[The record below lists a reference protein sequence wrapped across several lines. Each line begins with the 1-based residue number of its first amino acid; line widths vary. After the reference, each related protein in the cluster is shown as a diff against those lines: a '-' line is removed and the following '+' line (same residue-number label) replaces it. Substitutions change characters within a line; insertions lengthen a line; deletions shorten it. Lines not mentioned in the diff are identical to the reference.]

1 MRFEYYF
8 PCLYVVLRK
17 ILHIE
22 QEKSTMDHIFEQKLV
37 RENQQL
43 QSQLGKMNKQLKQLQ
58 EQVAIYEQLLSQV
71 EVSEGIRR
79 AERVDAARLKAARQ
93 LQQYDPE
100 NNRVAGG
107 IANLDLN
114 TSYRP
119 IANALDRG
127 REEAQTRLS
136 NLTLA
141 SGRAIQQTSTSLSNR
156 AVHGSERQAINGG
169 KDPQLKRVAGAI
181 SSGISTRSP
190 SPGDS
195 ARANEQ
201 MAKEGT
207 LGKRVGRR
215 IAASV
220 ASRGASAAATAA
232 GQQAMAAKATALG
245 MDAGQYLKQQ
255 AQERKKPTT
264 PPRIGFQS

>member
-1 MRFEYYF
+1 
-8 PCLYVVLRK
+8 
-17 ILHIE
+17 
-22 QEKSTMDHIFEQKLV
+22 MDHIFEQKLV

-58 EQVAIYEQLLSQV
+58 EQVATYEQFLSQV

-93 LQQYDPE
+93 LQQYNPE

-107 IANLDLN
+107 IENKDLN
-114 TSYRP
+114 TAYPP
-119 IANALDRG
+119 IAAALDRG
-127 REEAQTRLS
+127 REAAQKRLS
-136 NLTLA
+136 DLTLA
-141 SGRAIQQTSTSLSNR
+141 SGRATTKTSRSLTNRVVRASVQQ
-156 AVHGSERQAINGG
+156 AVQGG
-169 KDPQLKRVAGAI
+169 TNTQLTRVAGAI

-195 ARANEQ
+195 ARANAQ
-201 MAKEGT
+201 MAREGT

-215 IAASV
+215 VAASV
-220 ASRGASAAATAA
+220 ASRGARAAATAA
-232 GQQAMAAKATALG
+232 GQQAMAAKAKALG
-245 MDAGQYLKQQ
+245 MDAGQYMKQQ

>member
-1 MRFEYYF
+1 
-8 PCLYVVLRK
+8 
-17 ILHIE
+17 
-22 QEKSTMDHIFEQKLV
+22 MDHIFEQKLV

-58 EQVAIYEQLLSQV
+58 EQVATYEQLLSQV

-79 AERVDAARLKAARQ
+79 GERTDAARLKAANR
-93 LQQYDPE
+93 LQQYDPQ

-114 TSYRP
+114 TYYRP

-127 REEAQTRLS
+127 REAAQTRLS

-141 SGRAIQQTSTSLSNR
+141 SGRAMEKTSKSLSNR
-156 AVHGSERQAINGG
+156 AVRGSERQAINGG
-169 KDPQLKRVAGAI
+169 TDPDPQLKRVVGAI
-181 SSGISTRSP
+181 SGGISTRSP

-195 ARANEQ
+195 ASVNAQ
-201 MAKEGT
+201 MAREGI

-215 IAASV
+215 VAASV
-220 ASRGASAAATAA
+220 ASRGARAAATAA
-232 GQQAMAAKATALG
+232 GQQAMAAKAKALG
-245 MDAGQYLKQQ
+245 MDAGQYMKQQ

-264 PPRIGFQS
+264 PPKIGFQS

>member
-1 MRFEYYF
+1 
-8 PCLYVVLRK
+8 
-17 ILHIE
+17 
-22 QEKSTMDHIFEQKLV
+22 MDHIFEQKLV

-43 QSQLGKMNKQLKQLQ
+43 QLQLGKMNKQLKQLQ
-58 EQVAIYEQLLSQV
+58 EQVATYEQLLSQV

-79 AERVDAARLKAARQ
+79 GERTNAARLKAANI
-93 LQQYDPE
+93 LQQYDPQ

-107 IANLDLN
+107 IGNLDLN

-127 REEAQTRLS
+127 REAAQTRLS

-141 SGRAIQQTSTSLSNR
+141 SGRAIEKTSKSLSDR
-156 AVHGSERQAINGG
+156 AVRGSARQAINGG
-169 KDPQLKRVAGAI
+169 TDPQLNRVAGAI
-181 SSGISTRSP
+181 SRGISTRSP

-195 ARANEQ
+195 ASVNAQ
-201 MAKEGT
+201 MAREGI

-215 IAASV
+215 VAASV
-220 ASRGASAAATAA
+220 ASRGARAAATAA
-232 GQQAMAAKATALG
+232 GQQEMAAKAKALG
-245 MDAGQYLKQQ
+245 MDAGQYMKKQ